1 MHREVFLAHLMQG
14 EKSVHFFDVPARFP
28 ILPSPMY
35 NSLPC
40 LIVDYNP
47 SHKLLAPSHKLLAQ
61 LRTVTKSLRRLGLA
75 MLR

>member
-47 SHKLLAPSHKLLAQ
+47 SHKLLAQ
-61 LRTVTKSLRRLGLA
+61 LRTVTKSLRRLGLV